1 MIRRS
6 VLLSAPVRLA
16 ALMLVLLFVATG
28 CHRGTKG
35 KNPDEGL
42 PVEQLYDKS
51 HKLMEGATG
60 AVPRPVSAVWWPSTP
75 TARTPSRR

>member
-6 VLLSAPVRLA
+6 VMLSAPVRLA

-42 PVEQLYDKS
+42 PVETLYEKS
-51 HKLMEGATG
+51 HKLMEGGTG
-60 AVPRPVSAVWWPSTP
+60 AVPKPASAAWWPSTRM
-75 TARTPSRR
+75 ARIPNRP